1 MLNCLCVGIGGFF
14 GSVLRY
20 LIGLIPVNPANGF
33 PVKTLV
39 INVLG
44 AFVLGLISA
53 IAAKNSHMSE
63 QLTLMLKVGLCGGFT
78 TFSTFAY
85 ETTSLVQN
93 GSAGLGITYAL
104 LSMILGVA
112 AVVFAQMIIS

>member
-20 LIGLIPVNPANGF
+20 LIGLIPVNPSNGF

-63 QLTLMLKVGLCGGFT
+63 QLTLMLKVACAAALQHSQPLHTKPQALFKT
-78 TFSTFAY
+78 ALPDLALHMRFS
-85 ETTSLVQN
+85 V
-93 GSAGLGITYAL
+93 
-104 LSMILGVA
+104 
-112 AVVFAQMIIS
+112 